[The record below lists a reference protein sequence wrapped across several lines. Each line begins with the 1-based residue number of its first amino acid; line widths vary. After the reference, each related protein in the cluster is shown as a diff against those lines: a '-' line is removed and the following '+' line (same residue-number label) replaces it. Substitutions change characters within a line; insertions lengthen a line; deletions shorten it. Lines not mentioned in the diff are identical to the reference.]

1 MPLPGMPTNPNPLL
15 RDYDRIPFDE
25 IEAAHIVPG
34 VRKILKDAR
43 AEIEDLVAVESSPTY
58 ADTIGRLDSALELVK
73 KRSVPVTHLLSVA
86 ETPELR
92 KAFNEVLPE
101 ITEFWTRVTLN
112 EGLWNRIKA
121 LSETD
126 EAGALPPIEKRH
138 LDTTLR
144 DFRRAGADLS
154 TADKEKLSAIRLEIS
169 SLEHKF
175 SENVIDAT
183 NNFSLLIEDG
193 GRLEGVPEPDR
204 EEARRKAA
212 NQGREGWLL
221 TLDYPSVEPIIK
233 HAQDREL
240 RRELYTAFVGRCRD
254 GEFTNTDIMA
264 RLLHLRR
271 ELAEVLGYSDFADY
285 RLEDHM
291 AKTGE
296 RAYAFVEDMTQR
308 TRPYWERDL
317 SELREHA
324 AGLGLREVEPWD
336 AAFVSE
342 SLRRARFDIDD
353 EVIRPYYPLDRV
365 LDGVFEV
372 ARRVFGL
379 VVREQRIPEVWHP
392 DVHYY
397 ELCREDD
404 GRLLGFFYADW
415 HPRSDK
421 RQGAWMNDLR
431 TGGPRDGGFEPH
443 VGIIAGNLSPPKGD
457 VPSLL
462 THTEVETIFHEF
474 GHLLH
479 HLTSTVP
486 IAPMA
491 GINVAWD
498 FVELPSQIMQN
509 WTWEPEA
516 LSLFS
521 GHYETGEPLPKDLY
535 ERLRSARAFMGGW
548 KQMRQ
553 LSLAHVDLRLH
564 RDPPDEVTGNLMPYE
579 DLMPYIEGLFKEY
592 VPSAEFAR
600 MHSTTSFTHLFSGG
614 YAAAY
619 YSYSWSEVLDAD
631 AFGRFRREGIFNR
644 EVGDAYLDAILTR
657 GDSDEPEN
665 LFREFMG
672 RDPDLQPLLD
682 RNFGPPL
689 GGPSSAS
696 NTP

>member
-1 MPLPGMPTNPNPLL
+1 MPTILNPLL
-15 RDYDRIPFDE
+15 REYDRIPFGE
-25 IEAAHIVPG
+25 IEAAHVVPA
-34 VRKILKDAR
+34 VRQILKDAR
-43 AEIEDLVAVESSPTY
+43 AEIENLVSVESTPTY
-58 ADTIGRLDSALELVK
+58 ADTIGWLDSVLEEVK
-73 KRSVPVTHLLSVA
+73 ERTAPVTHLLAVA

-112 EGLWNRIKA
+112 EDLWNRIKA
-121 LSETD
+121 LSETGGV
-126 EAGALPPIEKRH
+126 GALSPIEKRH
-138 LDTTLR
+138 MDKTLR
-144 DFRRAGADLS
+144 EFQRAGADLS
-154 TADKEKLSAIRLEIS
+154 TADKEKLSTIRLEIS
-169 SLEHKF
+169 RLEHKF

-183 NNFSLLIEDG
+183 NAYSLLIEDG

-204 EEARRKAA
+204 GEARRKAA
-212 NQGREGWLL
+212 DQGLEGWLL

-233 HAQDREL
+233 HAHDREL
-240 RRELYTAFVGRCRD
+240 RRELYTAFNGRCGD
-254 GEFTNTDIMA
+254 GEFANTDIMV
-264 RLLHLRR
+264 RLLRLRR

-296 RAYAFVEDMTQR
+296 EAFSFVEDMTER

-324 AGLGLREVEPWD
+324 AVLGLPELEPWD
-336 AAFVSE
+336 TAFVGE
-342 SLRRARFDIDD
+342 SLRRAKFDIDD
-353 EVIRPYYPLDRV
+353 EVIRPYFPLHRV
-365 LDGVFEV
+365 LEGMFEV
-372 ARRVFGL
+372 VRRVFGL
-379 VVREQRIPEVWHP
+379 VVREQRIPEIWHP

-404 GRLLGFFYADW
+404 GTVLGFFYADW

-431 TGGPRDGGFEPH
+431 TGGPRPGGFEPH
-443 VGIIAGNLSPPKGD
+443 VGVIAGNLSPPKGD
-457 VPSLL
+457 IPSLL

-521 GHYETGEPLPKDLY
+521 GHYETGEPLAKDLY
-535 ERLRSARAFMGGW
+535 ERLRSARTLMGGW
-548 KQMRQ
+548 RQWRQ
-553 LSLAHVDLRLH
+553 LSLGYLDLRLH
-564 RDPPDEVTGNLMPYE
+564 RDPSEAVTE
-579 DLMPYIEGLFKEY
+579 DLMSYIEGLLKEY
-592 VPSAEFAR
+592 APSAEFAR
-600 MHSTTSFTHLFSGG
+600 MHSATSFTHLFSGG

-619 YSYSWSEVLDAD
+619 YSYLWSEVLDAD
-631 AFGRFRREGIFNR
+631 AYGRFRTEGIFNR
-644 EVGDAYLDAILTR
+644 EVGEAYLGAILTR
-657 GDSDEPEN
+657 GDSEEPED

-672 RDPDLQPLLD
+672 RNPDLQPLLD
-682 RNFGPPL
+682 RNFGPSPEERA
-689 GGPSSAS
+689 SA
-696 NTP
+696 PEVP